1 MSFHASN
8 RQEAVS
14 ERLHNVHCICRR
26 QFGSLIQCKRCDFL
40 RSIMI
45 SEVAIRTT
53 EEGHSSQ
60 FHTVL
65 LMARSVSDS
74 RTKVPRCHDE
84 RTQLHERPSHFY
96 GTDCSK
102 ACACHG
108 PYAPQQ
114 RGCWLSKYGLKSLA
128 RLSVSFVVSN
138 RLPPT
143 FKGTM
148 AAALLAGAPSG
159 QQLQLTRFVIL
170 RNGCDECAASTVCG
184 FGGVRLMLDNAGQG
198 T

>member
-1 MSFHASN
+1 MYFHSSN
-8 RQEAVS
+8 RQEGVS
-14 ERLHNVHCICRR
+14 ERLQNAQCICRR
-26 QFGSLIQCKRCDFL
+26 QCVSPIQCKRCEFL
-40 RSIMI
+40 RLIM
-45 SEVAIRTT
+45 SSKVATCTT
-53 EEGHSSQ
+53 GDGHSSED
-60 FHTVL
+60 HIEL
-65 LMARSVSDS
+65 LMARSVIDS
-74 RTKVPRCHDE
+74 STKVPCCHDE

-143 FKGTM
+143 HSQEPWLRLFWQ
-148 AAALLAGAPSG
+148 APH
-159 QQLQLTRFVIL
+159 R
-170 RNGCDECAASTVCG
+170 RN
-184 FGGVRLMLDNAGQG
+184 NYN
-198 T
+198 

>member
-1 MSFHASN
+1 MSIYASN
-8 RQEAVS
+8 CQEAVS
-14 ERLHNVHCICRR
+14 ERLHNVHGICRS
-26 QFGSLIQCKRCDFL
+26 QFGSFIQCKRCDLFC
-40 RSIMI
+40 SIMI
-45 SEVAIRTT
+45 SEVAIRPT
-53 EEGHSSQ
+53 EERHSSQ
-60 FHTVL
+60 FHSVL
-65 LMARSVSDS
+65 SMARSMRNS
-74 RTKVPRCHDE
+74 RTKVSRCHDE

-96 GTDCSK
+96 GTNCSK

-108 PYAPQQ
+108 PYASQQ

-143 FKGTM
+143 FTGTM
-148 AAALLAGAPSG
+148 AAALLAGAPST

-184 FGGVRLMLDNAGQG
+184 FGGVRLMLDKAGQG